1 MKQYNNP
8 DIDAG
13 HKFKT
18 CKKCNLHKSLLEF
31 PFSNKSQN
39 KYRAECRECR
49 KIALKNEYTNR
60 KEKKNNLII

>member
-8 DIDAG
+8 DIEAVN
-13 HKFKT
+13 KFKT
-18 CKKCNLHKSLLEF
+18 CKKCDHNKSLIEF

-49 KIALKNEYTNR
+49 KITLKNEYIIR
-60 KEKKNNLII
+60 KEKRIQSNI

>member
-8 DIDAG
+8 NPDDE

-18 CKKCNLHKSLLEF
+18 CKKCKSTKSLFDF

-39 KYRAECRECR
+39 KYRADCRMCR
-49 KIALKNEYTNR
+49 NEKLKNEYWMR
-60 KEKKNNLII
+60 KLPRDI